1 MYVSFGIGCSLLYL
15 FASDRFILIVFN
27 VKYPKIELIAS
38 SWISQTNERAIVNQA
53 AGAVVVA
60 MVIPIIKS
68 IHSLKYLGNCA
79 AISVHFWIQSFQKFI

>member
-27 VKYPKIELIAS
+27 VKYPKIELIDS
-38 SWISQTNERAIVNQA
+38 SWISQTNERGIVNQA
-53 AGAVVVA
+53 AALVVA
-60 MVIPIIKS
+60 MVIPFIKS